1 MARHTKAYIAL
12 IYVCIMW
19 GTTYLAIRIG
29 VLHFPAFLFAG
40 IRQFVAG
47 IILMAAAYYMNRQL
61 DLSKKNMLRQ
71 MLIGFLMLT
80 LGNGMVTWGEK
91 YISSGIAAL
100 ICGTMPVYAI
110 TLNLAFSK
118 KEHFNMLIGAGLVLG
133 VCGVA
138 LIFRNNIAQ
147 LSDPKYV
154 GGILAVMT
162 ATLSWAIGSII
173 NKKNA
178 KPVNAFMDS
187 GMQLFF
193 GGLWM
198 LIISPFADDYTGLTW
213 RQPEALLA
221 LGYLIIFGSVLAY
234 GAYMYALS
242 KLPVGIA
249 TIYAYINPLVAVILG
264 YLVMDEELNTYIGLA
279 FASIIVSVF
288 LMKRGYRRQHAAQI
302 EKEKGAFPETVPI
315 ES

>member
-61 DLSKKNMLRQ
+61 DLSKKNILRQ

-91 YISSGIAAL
+91 YVSSGIAAL

-264 YLVMDEELNTYIGLA
+264 YLVMHEELNTYIGLA

-288 LMKRGYRRQHAAQI
+288 LMNRGYRRQHAAQT

>member
-1 MARHTKAYIAL
+1 
-12 IYVCIMW
+12 MW